1 MKNKSLLTISAVLLL
16 IMSCSKEAVKIPKE
30 VNVNFLDLDVSTIH
44 TESQKVILES
54 DNPGQYIYDH
64 SAQYGRRSA
73 SKPLPINFS
82 WEEENDLNQKATNY
96 KLLISEYEDLSYP
109 LTYVTKENSINVY
122 NLKINTNYY
131 YQVQSNHHGKYF
143 SSETKSFDIEDVA
156 PRNIYVD
163 GVENVRDLGGW
174 YIGESKVYKQGLI
187 YRTAQ
192 FNYGQ
197 VGNNTFKSAPTEA
210 GKKALLN
217 ELKIKTEIDLR
228 RTEAFDGYDE
238 VVGITSSP
246 LGDTVNYVSAPMY
259 YGNTNIFANEDNHQ
273 SIKLFFDTL
282 ADINNYP
289 IAFHCVRGTDRT
301 GALAYVLGA
310 LVGMSK
316 EDLMLDYLFSDLA
329 NIGNPV
335 FESTITAD
343 DFFVKGI
350 DDSEGSTLS
359 EKTIKY
365 LHSTVGVSV
374 TTLETIIDILTE

>member
-1 MKNKSLLTISAVLLL
+1 MKYKKLFVLPLL
-16 IMSCSKEAVKIPKE
+16 IALISSCSKEAVKVPKE
-30 VNVNFLDLDVSTIH
+30 VTVSTFDIEVSTIH
-44 TESQKVILES
+44 TQDQKTILENE
-54 DNPGQYIYDH
+54 NPGEYIYDH
-64 SAQYGRRSA
+64 SAQYGRRSL
-73 SKPLPINFS
+73 SKPLPVNFS
-82 WEEENDLNQKATNY
+82 WEEENDINQPATNY
-96 KLLISEYEDLSYP
+96 KLLISESEDLSNP
-109 LTYVTKENSINVY
+109 LTYVTKENSIDVY

-143 SSETKSFDIEDVA
+143 SSDTHTFDIEDVA

-163 GVENVRDLGGW
+163 GVENARDLGGW

-343 DFFVKGI
+343 SFYVKGI
-350 DDSEGSTLS
+350 DNSEGSTLS
-359 EKTIKY
+359 QKTKNY
-365 LHSTVGVSV
+365 LINNVGV
-374 TTLETIIDILTE
+374 TEATLDSIIDILTE

>member
-1 MKNKSLLTISAVLLL
+1 MKNKVFLTISAVLLL
-16 IMSCSKEAVKIPKE
+16 AVSCSKEAVKVPKE
-30 VNVNFLDLDVSTIH
+30 VTVSTFDIEVSTIH
-44 TESQKVILES
+44 TQDQKTILENE
-54 DNPGQYIYDH
+54 NPGEYIYDH
-64 SAQYGRRSA
+64 SAQYGRRSL
-73 SKPLPINFS
+73 SKPLPVTFT

-109 LTYVTKENSINVY
+109 LTYVTKENSIDVY

-131 YQVQSNHHGKYF
+131 FQVQSNHHGKYF
-143 SSETKSFDIEDVA
+143 SSETKLFDIEDNA

-192 FNYGQ
+192 FNYGT
-197 VGNNTFKSAPTEA
+197 VGNNTYKSAPTEA

-238 VVGITSSP
+238 VVGIYSSP
-246 LGDTVNYVSAPMY
+246 LGNTVNYVSAPMY
-259 YGNTNIFANEDNHQ
+259 YGGTNIFANEDNHK
-273 SIKLFFDTL
+273 SITEFFTTL

-289 IAFHCVRGTDRT
+289 IAFHCLRGTDRT

-316 EDLMLDYLFSDLA
+316 QDLMLDYLFSDLA
-329 NIGNPV
+329 NIGSPV

-374 TTLETIIDILTE
+374 TTLETIIGILTE